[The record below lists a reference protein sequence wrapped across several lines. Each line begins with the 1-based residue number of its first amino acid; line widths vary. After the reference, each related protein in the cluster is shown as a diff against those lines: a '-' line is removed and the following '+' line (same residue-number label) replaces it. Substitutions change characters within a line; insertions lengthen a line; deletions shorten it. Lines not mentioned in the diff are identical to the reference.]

1 MAGKVYFD
9 VGGSRFTTT
18 WETLQKVP
26 GSKLDKL
33 CVLHEQHPKPSGKV
47 EYFFDRNP
55 AVFGC
60 VLDYH
65 RTGDLHLPDNVC
77 ASQIRLELE
86 FWEISPYEVSSCC
99 WKILYSGDGVDKT
112 LKMLDKEIPVFST
125 GKKFI
130 QKTQG
135 ISSWIRDLMDY
146 PSSSMLAKVYA
157 VFYLT
162 MVVFSIICDA
172 LIRSQDYSAQTQNVT
187 ISGSGSL
194 DHLMPSLTNIPC
206 AGLVIEILTNIVFT
220 VDVAVRFGVSL
231 SKINFLKSLINIMD
245 ILALLG
251 FWILVVTAIFSLFY
265 VPGSETNAL
274 MVGNILM
281 TLRFVRLYRL
291 AKVSRG
297 LKLVLLAL
305 DKSKMTI
312 LLLFAIMIINSCIF
326 GGIIYCLEDH
336 TFSNVFRAFYWAIIT
351 MATVGYGDIYP
362 GSVAGRVVACVCAM
376 AGLFLLAM
384 PIGIISKNYTYLYT
398 KLHHREQH
406 FKEKRKCKKTIKF
419 STLVNGDVSS
429 VS

>member
-1 MAGKVYFD
+1 MTGKVYFD
-9 VGGSRFTTT
+9 VGGTRFTTT
-18 WETLQKVP
+18 WDTLQKIP

-33 CVLHEQHPKPSGKV
+33 YERHEKQTKSSGKV

-77 ASQIRLELE
+77 ASQIRQELE
-86 FWEISPYEVSSCC
+86 FWDISPYDVSSCC
-99 WKILYSGDGVDKT
+99 WKILYGEDGLSKT
-112 LKMLDKEIPVFST
+112 LKILDKEIPVFST

-130 QKTQG
+130 QKTEG
-135 ISSWIRDLMDY
+135 LSSWIRDLMEY

-162 MVVFSIICDA
+162 MVVFSVICDA
-172 LIRSQDYSAQTQNVT
+172 LIRSQDYNTPQQNVS
-187 ISGSGSL
+187 ISGSSSAN
-194 DHLMPSLTNIPC
+194 HLMPSLSNIPC

-220 VDVAVRFGVSL
+220 VDVAVRFAVSL

-245 ILALLG
+245 MLALIG
-251 FWILVVTAIFSLFY
+251 FWVLVFTAIFSPFIT
-265 VPGSETNAL
+265 PGSEINAL

-291 AKVSRG
+291 AKVNRG
-297 LKLVLLAL
+297 LMLVLLAL
-305 DKSKMTI
+305 DNSKTTI

-326 GGIIYCLEDH
+326 GGIIYCLEDINF
-336 TFSNVFRAFYWAIIT
+336 TNVFRAFYWAIIT
-351 MATVGYGDIYP
+351 MTTVGYGDIYP
-362 GSVAGRVVACVCAM
+362 SSVAGRVIACVCAM
-376 AGLFLLAM
+376 TGLFLIAM

-398 KLHHREQH
+398 RLNHREH
-406 FKEKRKCKKTIKF
+406 HCEEKRKCKKSIKF
-419 STLVNGDVSS
+419 NTLTNGDISS
-429 VS
+429 LS